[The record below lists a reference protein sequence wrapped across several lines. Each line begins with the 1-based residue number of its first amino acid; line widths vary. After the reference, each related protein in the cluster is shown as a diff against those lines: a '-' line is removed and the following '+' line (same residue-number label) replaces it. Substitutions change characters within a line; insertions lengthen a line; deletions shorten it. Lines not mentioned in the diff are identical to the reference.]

1 MNMYSSAPLLVIA
14 LLLCSCTD
22 KGQNSTESGNNIGQ
36 KPQQQYATAYV
47 TTGNEKSLFEEK
59 QIPIQSFL
67 EPSQVSFAVEIN
79 DKTTYQEI
87 DGFGAA
93 LTGASCYNLLRMKP
107 EQRTALL
114 KELFDPK
121 EGLGFSLARVS
132 IGASDFSVDEDF
144 TWCDT
149 PGLENFAIHKEDRD
163 YLIPIL
169 HEVYAINP
177 ELRIIASPWSAPRWM
192 KNSADSNPAK
202 WNNGTLKPE
211 CYEMYAQYFV
221 KWIQTMQAEGFDIYA
236 MTIQNEPLN
245 RGNSMSMYMSWQE
258 QRDFIKSALGP
269 AFKNAGIDTKI
280 LVFDHNYNY
289 DNISGQKDYPLNI
302 YKDNEASQYVAGSAW
317 HNYGGS
323 PSILAG
329 IHNSAPEKDI
339 YFTEAS
345 IGTWNYNFHSCL
357 INDFRDIF
365 IQTMSNYSRG
375 VTLWNLMLDENR
387 GPYRPG
393 GCSTCFG
400 VVTLDS
406 ATGIVSSRLS
416 HYYNL
421 AHASKVI
428 KPGATRIKSSGYKPS
443 GVNYLAF
450 RNPDGSTALIIVNES
465 SNEQIL
471 HFKCNGKV
479 ISCGIAAES
488 IESVIWE

>member
-1 MNMYSSAPLLVIA
+1 MSTITPLLAIVLA
-14 LLLCSCTD
+14 LASCGN
-22 KGQNSTESGNNIGQ
+22 KAESQPGPDNKPEE
-36 KPQQQYATAYV
+36 KPQQQYATAYI
-47 TTGNEKSLFEEK
+47 TTGNQSSLFEKK
-59 QIPIQSFL
+59 QIPLQSFL
-67 EPSQVSFAVEIN
+67 EPSQASYAAEID
-79 DKTTYQEI
+79 DKTQYQEI

-93 LTGASCYNLLRMKP
+93 LTGASCYNLLKMKP
-107 EQRTALL
+107 ELRTALL
-114 KELFDPK
+114 KELFDPE
-121 EGLGFSLARVS
+121 EGLGLSLARVS
-132 IGASDFSVDEDF
+132 IGASDFSVDEEF
-144 TWCDT
+144 TWCDS

-169 HEVYAINP
+169 HEVYEINP
-177 ELRIIASPWSAPRWM
+177 GLKLIASPWSAPKWM
-192 KNSADSNPAK
+192 KNSADANPAK

-211 CYEMYAQYFV
+211 CYETYAQYFV
-221 KWIQTMQAEGFDIYA
+221 KWIQAMKAEGFDIYA

-258 QRDFIKSALGP
+258 QRDFIKDALGP
-269 AFKNAGIDTKI
+269 AFEKAGIDTKI

-289 DNISGQKDYPLNI
+289 DGIASQKDYPLNI
-302 YKDNEASQYVAGSAW
+302 YNDPDAARYVAGSAW

-323 PSILAG
+323 PSVLAG
-329 IHNSAPEKDI
+329 IHSSAPEKDI

-345 IGTWNYNFHSCL
+345 IGTWNYNFLSCL
-357 INDFRDIF
+357 IIDFRDIF
-365 IQTMSNYSRG
+365 IQTMSNYSKG

-400 VVTLDS
+400 VVTLN
-406 ATGIVSSRLS
+406 SSGGTVASRQS

-428 KPGATRIKSSGYKPS
+428 KPGAVRIKTSGYKPT

-450 RNPDGSTALIIVNES
+450 RNPDGSTAVIIVNE
-465 SNEQIL
+465 NPKEQTV

-479 ISCGIAAES
+479 ISCGIAGLS
-488 IESVIWE
+488 IESLIWE